1 MKSFPYT
8 KYPQTPSLQKQMNL
22 HCKPQILSSKITQDY
37 SAKHS
42 NCFLLFS
49 RRQKPKSG
57 SEKMT
62 AHLSL
67 YDGWRKNGRIK
78 TNTFC
83 HEKNTSQQAL
93 QSQRNV
99 DGLSIAEMCRRT
111 WYNAKYGK
119 LS

>member
-1 MKSFPYT
+1 
-8 KYPQTPSLQKQMNL
+8 
-22 HCKPQILSSKITQDY
+22 
-37 SAKHS
+37 
-42 NCFLLFS
+42 
-49 RRQKPKSG
+49 
-57 SEKMT
+57 MT